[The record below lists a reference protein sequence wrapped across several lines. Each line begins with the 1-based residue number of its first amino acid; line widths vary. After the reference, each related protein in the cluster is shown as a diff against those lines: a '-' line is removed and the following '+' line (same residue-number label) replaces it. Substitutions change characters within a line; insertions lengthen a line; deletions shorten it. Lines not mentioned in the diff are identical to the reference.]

1 MKIRTSSVK
10 IHVERDLD
18 SETDKPIVPASWT
31 VLAKLTDDDQRDT
44 VWFSSWSV
52 KQEAANFAT
61 VMCRLLS
68 GEA

>member
-18 SETDKPIVPASWT
+18 AETDKPIVPASWT
-31 VLAKLTDDDQRDT
+31 VSAKLTDDQRDT

-52 KQEAANFAT
+52 KQEAADFAT
-61 VMCRLLS
+61 AMCRLLS